1 MRRALLGVL
10 AALAVGCGGGDE
22 QEDRGAERRG
32 DPAAPRSYVVGRGA
46 SSATVFVP
54 RGGDRGR
61 VAVVFLHGWGATR
74 PETYGPWIRHLVG
87 RGHVVIHPRYQ
98 DSILTPPPE
107 TLPNAVVGVRSA
119 LTGLRPRAVVAVG
132 HSAGGALAA
141 DLAAVA
147 AAARL
152 PAPAAVLSLYPGRG
166 LAGFDARLPPADLGA
181 IPPGTRVDVL
191 AGADDATVGT
201 RYAREIARDATR
213 ADVTY
218 TLIEDPAVS
227 DHLGPQRAD
236 AASRRT
242 FWRRLDALISERAA
256 AGAAR
261 SR

>member
-1 MRRALLGVL
+1 
-10 AALAVGCGGGDE
+10 
-22 QEDRGAERRG
+22 
-32 DPAAPRSYVVGRGA
+32 
-46 SSATVFVP
+46 
-54 RGGDRGR
+54 
-61 VAVVFLHGWGATR
+61 
-74 PETYGPWIRHLVG
+74 
-87 RGHVVIHPRYQ
+87 VIYPRYQ
-98 DSILTPPPE
+98 DSFVDPP
-107 TLPNAVVGVRSA
+107 TQVLPAAVIGLRSA
-119 LTGLRPRAVVAVG
+119 LAATPGLRGLVAVG